1 MAIINYFTVLELYCT
16 FTLSSKVMILPD
28 IIMRFWAERG
38 SSSENNPDSSSNK
51 VPNCTEYQPIH
62 HRCYLATLRSGHL
75 VSNTEI
81 KQFLSKISL
90 LSNILMDTLQKENN
104 FTKCF
109 SVCILTS
116 AVLCRVNF
124 LKFTI
129 GYWHGYYTMIKFIYL
144 YLINSI

>member
-16 FTLSSKVMILPD
+16 FTLRSKVMILPD

-90 LSNILMDTLQKENN
+90 LSNILMDTLRKENN

-109 SVCILTS
+109 NGECMHSHQCSAMQSKLSQIYYWLLTW
-116 AVLCRVNF
+116 VLQ
-124 LKFTI
+124 
-129 GYWHGYYTMIKFIYL
+129 YD
-144 YLINSI
+144 